1 MTARRLLAAFALIL
15 ATLCAGTAWLLT
27 TEGGLRAA
35 VQLAGMALGDRL
47 HVASPE
53 GRLLG
58 PLRIGEVRWTD
69 PELQLSASRVELDWS
84 PAELLS
90 RRLHIAALRID
101 ALQIKPAPSEAPA
114 ALPSDLTLPLA
125 INAKRVEIA
134 ELRWDDSLG
143 VTDISAG
150 LSSDGRRHRLTDVS
164 ARIADTALS
173 GRLELDGATPFPVA
187 AQARAHGLVA
197 EHSLAVTLDAQGSL
211 ERLTVSVSAQEGI
224 AGEANAVIA
233 PFAATPLVAARVAL
247 RDIDPAAWQT
257 DAPHAR
263 LAVDAELSRTNDA
276 LTGDIALANSIPGPI
291 DKNQLPLET
300 ARFRLVPENNDLR
313 IDAIALTLPGG
324 GSLHGSGRFAQETLT
339 LDLDARRLD
348 AARMASTLVATRLDG
363 PLKLS
368 LGAER
373 QRGELSLR
381 DTRFSL
387 RAQVEHAGGML
398 TIDRINLASGD
409 ARLHAAGTL
418 GLQRERPFSVRG
430 ELRQFDPSR
439 FIDAP
444 QAQETLK
451 SSSPRRRPGSSL
463 LGSLDSGL
471 RRNDESSINQRTPK
485 ETTRINARF
494 DAEGRLAPAP
504 VIDGH
509 FELEESRFA
518 GQPLAGSGRL
528 TLAWPNVSL
537 LDVAITAGE
546 NHLTAK
552 GSFGRPQ
559 DRLTLRIDA
568 PRLAP
573 FGIDG
578 SLSGKIDLGGTP
590 EQPTLALDLAAPRLG
605 HPALGRI
612 DNLSVQ
618 ARLSEA
624 PEAPLALNLTASR
637 FDSPT
642 LPAPATGLRARLDGS
657 RQDHRLEFNAR
668 LGDRTLQL
676 AATGGLAAD
685 LHWRGTLRELRVDI
699 TDGPRL
705 ALSEPTP
712 LDAGASGWS
721 VGPARL
727 TGNAPDWQ
735 AELRASTD
743 IRRLR
748 ADLTGSGTYIGRFGG
763 SLDAG
768 MDGPWALA
776 PSAPWLGELRLETD
790 DLAWLGDLLGDGWR
804 TGGRFTGTLALAGT
818 PAHPEASGRFQGDR
832 LLVRQSEQGLH
843 LRDGELAATL
853 DANRLRIEKL
863 SFASELSA
871 PPRPLRVALGDDV
884 RRFETPGRLA
894 ISGDLQI
901 DRSES
906 SEFAGRAALDIRLD
920 RVGAW
925 QLPDQWITVS
935 GNGRMTWQGGSLGIH
950 GQLGVDAGYWQLA
963 PAGMPRLSDDVM
975 VIRPGAAAP
984 RAPRPD
990 LDLDVTADLGRRF
1003 LFNGAGLTARLAGD
1017 VRLTA
1022 RGRDLPR
1029 ASGVIQTRE
1038 GRFDAYGQQLAIERG
1053 ILSFQGLLDNPAL
1066 DVLAVRKGLAVEPG
1080 VQVAGTARRPVVR
1093 LVSDPELPDAD
1104 KLAWL
1109 VLGHGPETMSAADAT
1124 VLIGAAGGLL
1134 GNSSGSV
1141 VQQLK
1146 TAFGID
1152 EFGVR
1157 QGDIGGDSAYR
1168 PTSRIA
1174 ASSVDTST
1182 STGSQIL
1189 SIGKRLSSN
1198 AVLSYE
1204 QSLGTAENVVKLTV
1218 NLSRRLALIGRA
1230 GSDNAL
1236 DLFYTVTFGHPPA
1249 PARQK
1254 TD

>member
-35 VQLAGMALGDRL
+35 VRLAGMAVGDRL
-47 HVASPE
+47 HVASPQ

-58 PLRIGEVRWTD
+58 PLKIGEVRWTD

-84 PAELLS
+84 PAALLS

-125 INAKRVEIA
+125 INAKHVGIA
-134 ELRWDDSLG
+134 ELRWDDSLS

-164 ARIADTALS
+164 ARIADTAVS
-173 GRLELDGATPFPVA
+173 GSLELDGATPFPVA

-197 EHSLAVTLDAQGSL
+197 ERALAVTLDAQGPL
-211 ERLTVSVSAQEGI
+211 ERLTVAVSAQEGI

-300 ARFRLVPENNDLR
+300 ARFRLVPENDTLR

-348 AARMASTLVATRLDG
+348 AARMASTLAATRLDG

-373 QRGELSLR
+373 QRGELSLH

-387 RAQVEHAGGML
+387 EAQVEHAGGML

-409 ARLHAAGTL
+409 ARLHATGTF
-418 GLQRERPFSVRG
+418 GLQRERSFSVRG

-439 FIDAP
+439 FIDVP
-444 QAQETLK
+444 QVK
-451 SSSPRRRPGSSL
+451 GS
-463 LGSLDSGL
+463 
-471 RRNDESSINQRTPK
+471 
-485 ETTRINARF
+485 TRLNAGF
-494 DAEGRLAPAP
+494 DAEGRLDPAP
-504 VIDGH
+504 VINGN
-509 FELEESRFA
+509 FMLEESRFA

-559 DRLTLRIDA
+559 ERLTLRIDA
-568 PRLAP
+568 PRLAR

-578 SLSGKIDLGGTP
+578 SLCGKSDLGGTP

-612 DNLSVQ
+612 DDLSVQ

-624 PEAPLALNLTASR
+624 PEAPLALNLTASH

-727 TGNAPDWQ
+727 AGNAPDWQ

-843 LRDGELAATL
+843 LRDGEFAATL

-871 PPRPLRVALGDDV
+871 PPRPLRVALGDEAQ
-884 RRFETPGRLA
+884 RFETPGRLA

-906 SEFAGRAALDIRLD
+906 SEFAGSAALDIRLD

-1134 GNSSGSV
+1134 GNSSGGV

-1218 NLSRRLALIGRA
+1218 NLSRRLALIG
-1230 GSDNAL
+1230 SDNAL

-1249 PARQK
+1249 RARQK